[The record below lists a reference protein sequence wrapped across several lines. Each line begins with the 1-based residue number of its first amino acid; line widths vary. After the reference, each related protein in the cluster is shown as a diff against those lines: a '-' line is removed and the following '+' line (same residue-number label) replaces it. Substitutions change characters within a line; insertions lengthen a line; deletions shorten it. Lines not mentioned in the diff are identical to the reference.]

1 MIENSN
7 NIRAITEKSTDIILV
22 SIINKFLQIYLLF
35 LLIQLLFNFSY
46 SQDLKVN
53 YSKEG
58 GVYLNGIS
66 LKLSTPIKGDIYYT
80 TDGSLPSKNAIKY
93 KDSIKLDTTCVIKAI
108 AYNDSLKSG
117 IYTKSFIL
125 EGRKFNLPVVSITID
140 KDKMFNPVNGLYS
153 KGLNASETPPYN
165 GANYHRD
172 KELPINIEYYDTT
185 NKIGFNQPA
194 GLKIFGGY
202 SRSLPQK
209 SFSII
214 SREEYGNKDF
224 NYPIFDNLP
233 YKKYK
238 SFVLRNSGS
247 DNNRSH
253 FRDILMTSLVKSL
266 SFDIQE
272 YKTCVVF
279 INGEYWGIYN
289 IREKYNE
296 HYLQQHHDVD
306 KDSVTVMKHRNQ
318 LKIGKRLNYQEIVN
332 FLLKTSFKD
341 TSNIDSLN
349 KLIDINN
356 FLEYNICETYFANTD
371 AGGNIRYWRTY
382 KKGDRWK
389 WLMFDTDFG
398 FGMDDRTA
406 YKKNTIHDFTTKS
419 NEIWPIPNWSTLFI
433 RKLLE
438 NDSIKEVYI
447 RKFTTYLNTI
457 LIPDSVLNKTQEL
470 VNTINYEI
478 DYQHKRWGN
487 NREGWN
493 NEIKKITDFGKYR
506 PYYIRKYLKQKFNL
520 TDTFTI
526 TIKKPV
532 NGEITFNDYKINN
545 DFTGIY
551 FSDVLNKIQAKTYF
565 YYELDKWIGL
575 PGSNTDTSFYLT
587 NNLTLEAK
595 FKKKSKSSLYGK
607 LKFTEISFKGDDWIE
622 VFNAT
627 DSLIDISNWVFLR
640 NYNKEF
646 IIDSNTH
653 IKPKEYL
660 VFSRKE
666 NDTDKKYNIKSI
678 KGLFAVR
685 DTSLIE
691 LYTNTGHLV
700 DSIQLDS
707 LKGNLIQLIDI
718 NTKSSNRDNWEKSK
732 NPTPTKIN
740 YKEKLNKEF
749 QLLLIYGIYPL
760 VGLILLIS
768 LIYILVKRKNKEK
781 LAP

>member
-1 MIENSN
+1 M
-7 NIRAITEKSTDIILV
+7 
-22 SIINKFLQIYLLF
+22 INKYLLLIFFSYQFTF
-35 LLIQLLFNFSY
+35 LLTQSK
-46 SQDLKVN
+46 DLKVN
-53 YSKEG
+53 YSKQG
-58 GVYLNGIS
+58 GVYLNSIS

-80 TDGSLPSKNAIKY
+80 TDGSVPSKKSIKY
-93 KDSIKLDTTCVIKAI
+93 KDSISIDTTCIIRTI
-108 AYNDSLKSG
+108 AYNDSLNTTIFTQS
-117 IYTKSFIL
+117 YIL
-125 EGRKFNLPVVSITID
+125 ENRKFNLPVVSITVD
-140 KDKMFNPVNGLYS
+140 KDKMFDPVNGLYS
-153 KGLNASETPPYN
+153 KGLNASETPPYM
-165 GANYHRD
+165 GANYHKD
-172 KELPINIEYYDTT
+172 KELEINIEYFDT
-185 NKIGFNQPA
+185 NNNIGFNQPA

-209 SFSII
+209 SLSII
-214 SREEYGNKDF
+214 SREEYGDKDF

-279 INGEYWGIYN
+279 INGSYWGIYN
-289 IREKYNE
+289 IREKFNE

-306 KDSVTVMKHRNQ
+306 KDSVNVMKHRDD
-318 LKIGKRLNYQEIVN
+318 LKIGKRLNYREIVKFISKTN
-332 FLLKTSFKD
+332 FSD
-341 TSNIDSLN
+341 TTNIDSLS

-356 FLEYNICETYFANTD
+356 YLDYNISETYFANTD
-371 AGGNIRYWRTY
+371 AGGNIRYWRTNSDTS
-382 KKGDRWK
+382 KWR

-398 FGMDDRTA
+398 FGMDDKTA
-406 YKKNTIHDFTTKS
+406 YKKNTVHDFTNKS
-419 NEIWPIPNWSTLFI
+419 NEIWPIPAWSTLFI

-457 LIPDSVLNKTQEL
+457 LLPDSVLNKTQEL
-470 VNTINYEI
+470 VNNIDYEI

-487 NREGWN
+487 SREGWEK
-493 NEIKKITDFGKYR
+493 EIKRITDFGKYR
-506 PYYIRKYLKQKFNL
+506 PYYIRKYLKEKYEL
-520 TDTFTI
+520 SDTFLI

-532 NGEITFNDYKINN
+532 DGEIIFNDYKVTD
-545 DFTGIY
+545 DFTGIF
-551 FSDVLNKIQAKTYF
+551 FSDIANKIKVKTNL

-575 PGSNTDTSFYLT
+575 PGNNTDTSFYLT

-595 FKKKSKSSLYGK
+595 FKKKDKSEYYSK

-622 VFNAT
+622 LYNST
-627 DSLIDISNWVFLR
+627 DSVINISNWVFLR
-640 NYNKEF
+640 DTKKEF
-646 IIDSNTH
+646 FIDSNTF
-653 IKPKEYL
+653 IKPHEYL

-666 NDTDKKYNIKSI
+666 NNTDKKYKIKSI

-700 DSIQLDS
+700 DSLKLDF
-707 LKGNLIQLIDI
+707 LKGNLIQLIDLE
-718 NTKSSNRDNWEKSK
+718 TKSSNRDNWEKSN

-740 YKEKLNKEF
+740 YKERLNKEF

-768 LIYILVKRKNKEK
+768 LIYILVKRIKKSK
-781 LAP
+781 LA

>member
-1 MIENSN
+1 M
-7 NIRAITEKSTDIILV
+7 
-22 SIINKFLQIYLLF
+22 INKYLLLIFFSFQFTF
-35 LLIQLLFNFSY
+35 LLTQSK
-46 SQDLKVN
+46 DLKVN
-53 YSKEG
+53 YSKQG
-58 GVYLNGIS
+58 GVYLNSIS

-80 TDGSLPSKNAIKY
+80 TDGSVPSKKSIKY
-93 KDSIKLDTTCVIKAI
+93 KDSISIDTTCIIRTI
-108 AYNDSLKSG
+108 AYNDSLKTTIFTQS
-117 IYTKSFIL
+117 YIL
-125 EGRKFNLPVVSITID
+125 ENRKFNLPVVSITVD
-140 KDKMFNPVNGLYS
+140 KDKMFDPVNGLYS
-153 KGLNASETPPYN
+153 KGLNASETPPYM
-165 GANYHRD
+165 GANYHKD
-172 KELPINIEYYDTT
+172 KELEINIEYFDT
-185 NKIGFNQPA
+185 NNNIGFNQPA

-209 SFSII
+209 SLSII
-214 SREEYGNKDF
+214 SREEYGDKDF

-279 INGEYWGIYN
+279 INGSYWGIYN
-289 IREKYNE
+289 IREKFNE

-306 KDSVTVMKHRNQ
+306 KDSVNVMKHRDD
-318 LKIGKRLNYQEIVN
+318 LKIGTRVNYREIVKFISKTN
-332 FLLKTSFKD
+332 FSD
-341 TSNIDSLN
+341 TTNIDSLS

-356 FLEYNICETYFANTD
+356 YLDYNISETYFANTD
-371 AGGNIRYWRTY
+371 AGGNIRYWRTNSDTS
-382 KKGDRWK
+382 KWR

-398 FGMDDRTA
+398 FGMDDKTA
-406 YKKNTIHDFTTKS
+406 YKKNTVHDFTNKS
-419 NEIWPIPNWSTLFI
+419 NEIWPIPAWSTLFI

-457 LIPDSVLNKTQEL
+457 LLPDSVLNKTQEL
-470 VNTINYEI
+470 VNNIDYEI

-487 NREGWN
+487 SREGWEK
-493 NEIKKITDFGKYR
+493 EIKRITDFGKYR
-506 PYYIRKYLKQKFNL
+506 PYYIRKYLKEKYAL
-520 TDTFTI
+520 SDTFLI
-526 TIKKPV
+526 TIKKPID
-532 NGEITFNDYKINN
+532 GEIIFNDYKVTD
-545 DFTGIY
+545 DFTGIF
-551 FSDVLNKIQAKTYF
+551 FSDIPNKIKAKTNL

-575 PGSNTDTSFYLT
+575 PGNNTDTSFYLT
-587 NNLTLEAK
+587 NNLILEAK
-595 FKKKSKSSLYGK
+595 FKKKDKSKYYSK

-622 VFNAT
+622 LYNST
-627 DSLIDISNWVFLR
+627 DSVINISNWVFLR
-640 NYNKEF
+640 DTEKEF
-646 IIDSNTH
+646 FIDSNTF
-653 IKPKEYL
+653 IKPHEYL

-666 NDTDKKYNIKSI
+666 NNTDKKYKIKSI

-707 LKGNLIQLIDI
+707 LKGNLIQLIDLE
-718 NTKSSNRDNWEKSK
+718 TKSSNRDNWKKSN

-740 YKEKLNKEF
+740 YKERLNKEF

-768 LIYILVKRKNKEK
+768 LIYILVKRIKKSK
-781 LAP
+781 LA